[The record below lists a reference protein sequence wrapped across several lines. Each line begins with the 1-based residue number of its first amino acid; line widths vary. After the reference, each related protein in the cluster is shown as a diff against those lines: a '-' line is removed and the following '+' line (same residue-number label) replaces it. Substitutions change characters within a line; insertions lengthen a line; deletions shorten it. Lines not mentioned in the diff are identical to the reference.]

1 MSEDLY
7 DIGYHLLVNID
18 ISEIVVK
25 QMNARNS
32 AKRPEMQ
39 FMKMDLLDMKFD
51 DESFQVVLD
60 KGTLDAIFANDDEK
74 IAENIEKMLGEI
86 SRVLKVGGR
95 YVCVSLAQQ
104 HILKKLL
111 EYFSKLRWFIRVH
124 KVETPS
130 NASPLPVF
138 AFVFTKTR
146 QTPATSVTMP
156 QILEIVTDSSE
167 KVARLDNVE
176 KLQQSIQA
184 LQEYALIKK
193 HLETLHPGEHF
204 QIDLWSA
211 ESLLDARYTLTVVD
225 QKPSKSLTGKFAI
238 FVVPQG
244 REHEWM
250 FSVNEGQKQLAI
262 SAGFER
268 LVIVSLSRSH
278 SYVSIEKI
286 KEELSG
292 KVMEF
297 SQNNVTSAA
306 QVPFLSIGDDVG
318 TRKVVHKGCS
328 SYTGDYVIEDVEID
342 RDEMFRHLVFLSN
355 KNVVQSEAKLC
366 QVVKPIQSKSSKKKA
381 KKTKS
386 LKVDLSYLAC
396 KHHQAIIAGLALLDK
411 IQCDDV
417 QLLLIGLGGG
427 SLPMFIHNHFPRVYT
442 TVVELDPDIVDVA
455 KNWFGFRE
463 SERMKLIVGD
473 GLDVL
478 KETSEKYH
486 VVVFD
491 VDSKDSTKGMSCPP
505 VAFVDVETLK
515 FVKAMLIPGG
525 LLILNLVCRDEN
537 KKEEVIKSIHQMFPE
552 IYKMDIENEINEV
565 LIFTDSK
572 VKTELPKVKSVGRNL
587 QELIRAASPS
597 SEVDLASFLESLTLF
612 S

>member
-7 DIGYHLLVNID
+7 DVGYHLLVNID

-167 KVARLDNVE
+167 KVARLDDVE

-238 FVVPQG
+238 FVVPHG

-328 SYTGDYVIEDVEID
+328 TYTGDYVIEDVEID
-342 RDEMFRHLVFLSN
+342 CDDIFRHLVFLSN

-396 KHHQAIIAGLALLDK
+396 TTKQS
-411 IQCDDV
+411 
-417 QLLLIGLGGG
+417 
-427 SLPMFIHNHFPRVYT
+427 SL
-442 TVVELDPDIVDVA
+442 
-455 KNWFGFRE
+455 
-463 SERMKLIVGD
+463 
-473 GLDVL
+473 
-478 KETSEKYH
+478 
-486 VVVFD
+486 
-491 VDSKDSTKGMSCPP
+491 
-505 VAFVDVETLK
+505 
-515 FVKAMLIPGG
+515 G
-525 LLILNLVCRDEN
+525 LLYW
-537 KKEEVIKSIHQMFPE
+537 IKS
-552 IYKMDIENEINEV
+552 
-565 LIFTDSK
+565 K
-572 VKTELPKVKSVGRNL
+572 VIMCSY
-587 QELIRAASPS
+587 
-597 SEVDLASFLESLTLF
+597 FSLV
-612 S
+612 